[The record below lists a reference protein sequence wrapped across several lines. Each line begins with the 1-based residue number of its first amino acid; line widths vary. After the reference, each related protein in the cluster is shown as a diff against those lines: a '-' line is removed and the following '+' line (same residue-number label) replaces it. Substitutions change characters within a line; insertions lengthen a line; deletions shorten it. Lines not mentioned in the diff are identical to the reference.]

1 MVKVTVILNEI
12 DKLKDF
18 VNEVSKFDMDFDAV
32 RGRYVIDA
40 KSIMGMMSLDLSKP
54 VNVIVRS
61 KTDDE
66 SEIEKIL
73 EILKRFQ

>member
-1 MVKVTVILNEI
+1 MVKVTVILNEV

-54 VNVIVRS
+54 VDVIVRS

>member
-1 MVKVTVILNEI
+1 MIKVTVILNEV

-18 VNEVSKFDMDFDAV
+18 VNEVSNFDTDFDAV

-40 KSIMGMMSLDLSKP
+40 KSIMGMMSLDLSKS
-54 VNVIVRS
+54 VDIIVRP
-61 KTDDE
+61 KTDDD

-73 EILKRFQ
+73 ETLKRFQ